1 MIFFR
6 YETLKIQIKTDIN
19 IKYFFEVSIWNH
31 SSISSFCLNLNF
43 YRKKTKLI
51 EYKISM

>member
-19 IKYFFEVSIWNH
+19 IKYFLKSQYGTILLFLHFV
-31 SSISSFCLNLNF
+31 
-43 YRKKTKLI
+43 
-51 EYKISM
+51 